1 MTIHQP
7 LEPAGRRMTVILLPV
22 GVSLDL
28 AVYARSERAAFVV
41 ATLIAAAAM
50 GDRKATVRW

>member
-7 LEPAGRRMTVILLPV
+7 LEPAGRRMTVILPV